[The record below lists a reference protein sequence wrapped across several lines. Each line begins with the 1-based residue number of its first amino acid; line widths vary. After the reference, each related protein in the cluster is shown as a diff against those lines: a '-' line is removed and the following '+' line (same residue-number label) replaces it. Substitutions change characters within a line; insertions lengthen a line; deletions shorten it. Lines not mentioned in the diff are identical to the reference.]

1 MIKPELSFE
10 KDDKFHR
17 ELYADFL
24 LEICQKQEGSEGGY
38 TLAVDAAY
46 GSGKTWF
53 LKMLM
58 SKIKKEFE
66 RRNRPLTAVYY
77 DAWKYDYFDEPF
89 EPLVQQIM
97 PQEAM
102 ADELKANNASRRFG
116 KFVAALKGA
125 GLKIGRQAPFDVFA
139 AAIDAAKEYK
149 EAGEAQAERLIEYD
163 AHIKDFKDMLA
174 DAIKIY
180 GKNGRLLVIVDEL
193 DRCRPDFA
201 VRTLEIT
208 KHLLSVPGIVFLYA
222 VDITQLRKTVES
234 MYGVGMDA
242 EGYLLRFFDYI
253 SVMPAPSTRDY
264 IRDIL
269 QGFVEEDYLD
279 DLTMEFAQE
288 KSDFGLSL
296 RDIDRILGAYQVMHN
311 LFLKEYNHVHA
322 RKLYLLLLTMKYKTK
337 DLFDALMVQNKGEFD
352 IKMVPRRRRPNEAD
366 MVLGSISY
374 LGKFKKIEL
383 DEDRSVLN
391 FERLV
396 TDAKEHFW
404 HDGNC
409 QYFFKANADG
419 KINIGAGKIICDG
432 SLIRIPEKEICIDL
446 LLFIPDIEK
455 MLKIKNLPMTYNEYV
470 HQQLEMFNFRVD
482 EQPKQS

>member
-17 ELYADFL
+17 EPYADFL

-66 RRNRPLTAVYY
+66 RRDRPLTAVYY

-125 GLKIGRQAPFDVFA
+125 GLKIGRQATFGVFA
-139 AAIDAAKEYK
+139 AAIDEAKDK
-149 EAGEAQAERLIEYD
+149 EAGEAQAERLSEYD
-163 AHIKDFKDMLA
+163 AHIEDFKDMLA

-180 GKNGRLLVIVDEL
+180 GKNGKLLVIVDEM

-201 VRTLEIT
+201 IRTLEIT

-222 VDITQLRKTVES
+222 VDISQLRKTVES
-234 MYGVGMDA
+234 MYGAGMDA
-242 EGYLLRFFDYI
+242 EGYLPRFFDYI

-264 IRDIL
+264 IWDIL
-269 QGFVEEDYLD
+269 QGFVEGNYLND
-279 DLTMEFAQE
+279 ITIEFVRE
-288 KSDFGLSL
+288 KNEFGLSL

-311 LFLKEYNHVHA
+311 LFLKEYSNIHA
-322 RKLYLLLLTMKYKTK
+322 RKLYLFLLTMKYKAK
-337 DLFDALMVQNKGEFD
+337 DLFDALMIQKGQFD
-352 IKMVPRRRRPNEAD
+352 IKMVPRHERPNESD
-366 MVLGSISY
+366 MILGSISC
-374 LGKFKKIEL
+374 LGKFKTIGLNDDKSI
-383 DEDRSVLN
+383 LN
-391 FERLV
+391 FERLS
-396 TDAKEHFW
+396 TDPKEYIW
-404 HDGNC
+404 QAGKY
-409 QYFFKANADG
+409 QYFLEAKGDG
-419 KINIGAGKIICDG
+419 RTNVGAGKIIYNG
-432 SLIRIPEKEICIDL
+432 KLIKIPDKGICIDS
-446 LLFIPDIEK
+446 LLFMPDIEK
-455 MLKIKNLPMTYNEYV
+455 ILKIDNLPMTYNEYV

-482 EQPKQS
+482 DQPKQS

>member
-17 ELYADFL
+17 EPYADFL

-66 RRNRPLTAVYY
+66 RRDRPLTAVYY

-149 EAGEAQAERLIEYD
+149 EAGEAKAERLIEYD

-234 MYGVGMDA
+234 MYGMGMDA

-253 SVMPAPSTRDY
+253 TVMPAPSTREY
-264 IRDIL
+264 IRDPSRICRR
-269 QGFVEEDYLD
+269 
-279 DLTMEFAQE
+279 
-288 KSDFGLSL
+288 GLS
-296 RDIDRILGAYQVMHN
+296 
-311 LFLKEYNHVHA
+311 
-322 RKLYLLLLTMKYKTK
+322 
-337 DLFDALMVQNKGEFD
+337 
-352 IKMVPRRRRPNEAD
+352 
-366 MVLGSISY
+366 
-374 LGKFKKIEL
+374 
-383 DEDRSVLN
+383 
-391 FERLV
+391 
-396 TDAKEHFW
+396 
-404 HDGNC
+404 
-409 QYFFKANADG
+409 
-419 KINIGAGKIICDG
+419 
-432 SLIRIPEKEICIDL
+432 
-446 LLFIPDIEK
+446 
-455 MLKIKNLPMTYNEYV
+455 
-470 HQQLEMFNFRVD
+470 
-482 EQPKQS
+482 